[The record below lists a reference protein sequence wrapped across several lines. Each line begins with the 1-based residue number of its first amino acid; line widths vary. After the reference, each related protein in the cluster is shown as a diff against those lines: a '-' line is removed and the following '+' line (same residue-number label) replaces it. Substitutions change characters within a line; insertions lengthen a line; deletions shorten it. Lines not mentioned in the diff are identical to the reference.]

1 MGRPPKGTQPKTD
14 PSLTPDFWRNLTG
27 RAEPSQRDK
36 FLWLTIDRVRTMG
49 LVQFKV
55 TLIAKMLG
63 YSEAMVNHHFGSRD
77 GLIAECAEVVHSDY
91 SAKLIDA
98 TESAPRD
105 PRSRLLA
112 HIRARFDEGQKLGGW
127 SQVLNYPYHSFESPV
142 IAMARVGSSFSDSF
156 YRNLLYI
163 TQLVIDVREGTDNH
177 STIDPRE
184 FPAAVLK
191 HDADALAH
199 AITMG
204 IATSGGAMWIAGRV
218 DTGTH
223 SPEIRALA
231 EMMTNRQAELLID
244 IITPR
249 S

>member
-1 MGRPPKGTQPKTD
+1 MGRPPKGARPASD

-27 RAEPSQRDK
+27 NSKPNQREK
-36 FLWLTIDRVRTMG
+36 FLWLAIDLIRETSLG
-49 LVQFKV
+49 QFKV
-55 TLIAKMLG
+55 TPIAKRLG

-77 GLIAECAEVVHSDY
+77 GLLSECAETVHSDY
-91 SAKLIDA
+91 SAKLVEA

-105 PRSRLLA
+105 PRSRLQA
-112 HIRARFDEGQKLGGW
+112 HIRARFSEGQKLGGW

-142 IAMARVGSSFSDSF
+142 IAMARVGASFSDSF

-163 TQLVIDVREGTDNH
+163 TQLVVDYREGTVNH
-177 STIDPRE
+177 TTIDPKN
-184 FPAAVLK
+184 FPAVVLK
-191 HDADALAH
+191 NDADALAH
-199 AITMG
+199 AITIGM
-204 IATSGGAMWIAGRV
+204 ATAGGVMWLAGRV

-223 SPEIRALA
+223 SPEILAFA
-231 EMMTNRQAELLID
+231 EMMTSRQTELLID